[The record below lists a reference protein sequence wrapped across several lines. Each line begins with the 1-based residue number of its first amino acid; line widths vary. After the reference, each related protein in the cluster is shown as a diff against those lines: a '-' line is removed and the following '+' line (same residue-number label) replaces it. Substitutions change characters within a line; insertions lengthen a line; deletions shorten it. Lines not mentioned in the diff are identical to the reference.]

1 MRQPKKKPSVGGH
14 RSPEA
19 RQTLGGCEPVEQG
32 KRRRGNGA
40 PQAHDAG
47 ELGPQRS
54 RRTVRRASVKGAVE
68 AAARLTKRP
77 AGQDRQNQEKPRRGD
92 GATTPTPLSKN
103 KSWAVDLLAVA
114 PWRIANLSG

>member
-1 MRQPKKKPSVGGH
+1 MGP
-14 RSPEA
+14 PEPMS
-19 RQTLGGCEPVEQG
+19 LGNWGP
-32 KRRRGNGA
+32 RRVTPPLRVCPN
-40 PQAHDAG
+40 
-47 ELGPQRS
+47 
-54 RRTVRRASVKGAVE
+54 RAQWK

-103 KSWAVDLLAVA
+103 ESWAVELLAVA